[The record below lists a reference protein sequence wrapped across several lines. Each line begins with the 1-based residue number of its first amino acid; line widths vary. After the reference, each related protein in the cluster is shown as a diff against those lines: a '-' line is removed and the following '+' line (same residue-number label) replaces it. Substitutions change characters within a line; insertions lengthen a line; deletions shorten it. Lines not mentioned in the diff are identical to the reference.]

1 MINKVILLGNVGKDP
16 EVKYFDNESS
26 VANFSLA
33 TSETYTNKNGE
44 KVTNT
49 EWHNV
54 QAWRG
59 LAKVVEKYVKKGD
72 LIYIEG
78 RIKTRSY
85 DDKDGNKKYVTEIL
99 ADEMKMLGSRGNKD
113 NVGYNST
120 SSNSISSSVQDN
132 ISVDSGNDIDDLPF

>member
-85 DDKDGNKKYVTEIL
+85 DDKDGNKKYITEIL
-99 ADEMKMLGSRGNKD
+99 VDEMKMLGSRGNKD

>member
-49 EWHNV
+49 EWHNI

>member
-16 EVKYFDNESS
+16 EIKYFDNESS

-59 LAKVVEKYVKKGD
+59 LAKVVEKYVRKGD

>member
-59 LAKVVEKYVKKGD
+59 LAKVVEKYVRKGD

-85 DDKDGNKKYVTEIL
+85 DDKDGNKKYITEIL

>member
-59 LAKVVEKYVKKGD
+59 LAKVVEKYVRKGD

>member
-16 EVKYFDNESS
+16 EIKYFDNESS

-59 LAKVVEKYVKKGD
+59 LAKIVEKYVKKGD

-85 DDKDGNKKYVTEIL
+85 DDKDGNKKYITEIL

-113 NVGYNST
+113 NVGYNSV
-120 SSNSISSSVQDN
+120 SSNSISNSVQDN
-132 ISVDSGNDIDDLPF
+132 VSVDSGNDIDDLPF